1 MTLAEALDNKELSI
15 KSKRTSILYS
25 RLINNNVISKDYE
38 MTVYAYI
45 RVSTDQ
51 QNCAN
56 QRFEIKQY
64 ASKNDIHIDEW
75 IEETISSKKPLDK
88 RKLGKLLQNL
98 KTSDSII
105 TTEISRLG
113 RSVVEIFNILQMCLE
128 KECTIITLKENFHL
142 KADISSKMLAF
153 AFGISSEI
161 ERQMIS
167 QRTLESLKRLK
178 NEGKHLGRPIGQT
191 YRKLKK
197 KHNKIVELLGK
208 GVSKSEIARLM
219 GCTWQTLHRYIK
231 EQIIQELG
239 TV

>member
-25 RLINNNVISKDYE
+25 LLINNNVISKDYK